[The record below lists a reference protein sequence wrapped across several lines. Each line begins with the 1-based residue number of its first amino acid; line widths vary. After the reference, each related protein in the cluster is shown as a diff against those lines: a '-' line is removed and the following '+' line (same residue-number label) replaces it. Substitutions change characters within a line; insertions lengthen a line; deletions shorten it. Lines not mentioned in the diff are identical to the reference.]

1 MSEPNQECP
10 AMTAARTHFSINLK
24 WLSGLAVVALLLCEW
39 PAQADER
46 DDEYVRIFNLVQ
58 DGDSLNTSGQTD
70 KALAKYHQALTAL
83 QKFQKSY
90 PDWNAKTVSY
100 RLNYLVEKIDALSQ
114 KGSTAAASGPPS
126 GTSAAA
132 PGAKAANATPMA
144 QVKLIEAGAEP
155 RKVLRLHPMPGDKET
170 FTMTM
175 KMAMDMKIG
184 EMETPAMKLPTMK
197 MTTDLTVKNVTPDGD
212 ISYDLVVTEASVAE
226 EEGVMPQVAEAMKS
240 SFAGLK
246 GMSGSG
252 TVTTR
257 GFNKGTNI
265 KLPAS
270 ADPQTRQIMEQMK
283 DTLGNLQ
290 APVPEEAI
298 GAGGKWEV
306 KMPIKSQ
313 GMVIDQT
320 AAYEVVSIEGDRVNA
335 KTTITQNA
343 ASQKIE
349 NPAMPGL
356 KMDLIKMA
364 TQATGETT
372 FDLKKIVAPNGTMDL
387 HSDSSMAMDIAGQKQ
402 TMTMKMD
409 MKISIEGK

>member
-1 MSEPNQECP
+1 MLLRRSQMVSAAFFSIDAMFQKSRLRAMSEPNQECP

-24 WLSGLAVVALLLCEW
+24 WLSGLAVVALLLCGW

-83 QKFQKSY
+83 QKFQTSY

-155 RKVLRLHPMPGDKET
+155 RKVLRLHPAPGDQET

-246 GMSGSG
+246 GMSG
-252 TVTTR
+252 
-257 GFNKGTNI
+257 
-265 KLPAS
+265 
-270 ADPQTRQIMEQMK
+270 
-283 DTLGNLQ
+283 
-290 APVPEEAI
+290 
-298 GAGGKWEV
+298 
-306 KMPIKSQ
+306 
-313 GMVIDQT
+313 
-320 AAYEVVSIEGDRVNA
+320 
-335 KTTITQNA
+335 
-343 ASQKIE
+343 
-349 NPAMPGL
+349 
-356 KMDLIKMA
+356 
-364 TQATGETT
+364 
-372 FDLKKIVAPNGTMDL
+372 
-387 HSDSSMAMDIAGQKQ
+387 
-402 TMTMKMD
+402 
-409 MKISIEGK
+409 